1 MADPLY
7 WLTVVDLLVISV
19 LSVIVSIYM
28 AGQEINCG
36 KYFDIHINKRD
47 DAIF

>member
-7 WLTVVDLLVISV
+7 WLTVVHFLIISV
-19 LSVIVSIYM
+19 LSVIVSIYK
-28 AGQEINCG
+28 ADQEINCG

-47 DAIF
+47 DALF